1 MPIANRYFYKM
12 KFKVYSELSYQT
24 IAATT
29 FIFNIQA
36 AKSSSQIIVS
46 ESFVVTPAI
55 KVEEFTLKNSN
66 TRFVKME
73 VEQGLFF
80 TITYQAEV
88 DVKHTIIDEK
98 VLLQSIPIL
107 ELDHEVLPFIS
118 PSRHCESDKL
128 LEFATKEFGYLPNEY
143 AKVKAIKEWI
153 FNTVEYKS
161 GATNSSTSACDTLV
175 HKVGVCKDFAHLGI
189 ALCRALDIPARYFTG
204 YAYNLNPPDFHAC
217 FEAYIGGRWIFF
229 DPTKLAVSNG
239 LVKIADGKDA
249 SEIAV
254 ASYFGEVNCTFMK
267 IECNPSTDDFMS
279 FTAGAPKIEAISY
292 E

>member
-1 MPIANRYFYKM
+1 M
-12 KFKVYSELSYQT
+12 KFKVYSALSYQT

-29 FIFNIQA
+29 FVFNIQA
-36 AKSSSQIIVS
+36 AKSSGQIVVS
-46 ESFVVTPAI
+46 ESIVVTPAI
-55 KVEEFTLKNSN
+55 KVEEFTLKNSHA
-66 TRFVKME
+66 RFVKME

-88 DVKHTIIDEK
+88 DVQHTIIDEK
-98 VLLQSIPIL
+98 VLLKSIPIIK
-107 ELDHEVLPFIS
+107 LDHEVLPFIS

-128 LEFATKEFGYLPNEY
+128 LEFATKEFGYLPNDY
-143 AKVKAIKEWI
+143 AKAKAINEWI

-161 GATNSSTSACDTLV
+161 GTTNSSTSACDTLL

-239 LVKIADGKDA
+239 LVKIANGKDA
-249 SEIAV
+249 SEVAV
-254 ASYFGEVNCTFMK
+254 ASYFGAVNCTFMK
-267 IECNPSTDDFMS
+267 IECYPSADDFMP
-279 FTAGAPKIEAISY
+279 FTAIKIEAISY